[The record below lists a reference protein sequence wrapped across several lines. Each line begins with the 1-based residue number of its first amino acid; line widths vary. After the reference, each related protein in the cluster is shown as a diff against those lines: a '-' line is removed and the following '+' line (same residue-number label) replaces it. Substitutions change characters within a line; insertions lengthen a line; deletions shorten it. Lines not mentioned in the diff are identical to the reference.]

1 MTTPATT
8 PPAWQEAIYQVL
20 KRGQI
25 KQVGYVPDAGH
36 AHVIRRVNADPDM
49 RAVVLT
55 TEEEGVA
62 LATGA
67 WLGGQRSVLLMQSS
81 GVGNCINMMSI
92 LQSCR
97 IPFLTLVTM
106 RGEYAEFNNWQCPMG
121 EATPAAL
128 ELMGFK
134 VMRASDPDEVEDLI
148 GAALDAAFEGG
159 QQVALL
165 LSQRLIGRKKWIA
178 K

>member
-1 MTTPATT
+1 
-8 PPAWQEAIYQVL
+8 
-20 KRGQI
+20 
-25 KQVGYVPDAGH
+25 
-36 AHVIRRVNADPDM
+36 
-49 RAVVLT
+49 
-55 TEEEGVA
+55 
-62 LATGA
+62 
-67 WLGGQRSVLLMQSS
+67 
-81 GVGNCINMMSI
+81 
-92 LQSCR
+92 
-97 IPFLTLVTM
+97 M

-121 EATPAAL
+121 EATPGAL

-134 VMRASDPDEVEDLI
+134 VMRAQNPDEVEDLI

>member
-1 MTTPATT
+1 MV
-8 PPAWQEAIYQVL
+8 E
-20 KRGQI
+20 K
-25 KQVGYVPDAGH
+25 
-36 AHVIRRVNADPDM
+36 
-49 RAVVLT
+49 VV
-55 TEEEGVA
+55 
-62 LATGA
+62 
-67 WLGGQRSVLLMQSS
+67 
-81 GVGNCINMMSI
+81 
-92 LQSCR
+92 
-97 IPFLTLVTM
+97 
-106 RGEYAEFNNWQCPMG
+106 
-121 EATPAAL
+121 ATPAAL